1 MYVKT
6 TKKSDSISLFFVGKY
21 DDDYILIILCVVTVP
36 LVRVTFTI

>member
-21 DDDYILIILCVVTVP
+21 DVYILVILCVVTVP
-36 LVRVTFTI
+36 LARVTFTI